1 MAGLAFSL
9 TIRLV
14 RISILAGLLLSS
26 VRGLH
31 RKENLRVSK
40 TAINMEYGHWAG
52 HDSEIVFLLL
62 VLAVAFVWNGSS
74 PEPSSHCVL
83 GYSSLGAGFLFE
95 VPEDTCHQVGLH

>member
-1 MAGLAFSL
+1 MAVRAFSL

-31 RKENLRVSK
+31 RKENLKMSK
-40 TAINMEYGHWAG
+40 TAVNMECVHWTG
-52 HDSEIVFLLL
+52 HDSEVVFLFF

-74 PEPSSHCVL
+74 PEP
-83 GYSSLGAGFLFE
+83 
-95 VPEDTCHQVGLH
+95 